1 MFNDL
6 KKALSFGGA
15 TTPEKRRTSTLMG
28 RSRKETSEKR
38 NNSQDPEDDNESHTS
53 VVTHERKF
61 CMAQQILATIL
72 ENKEQVNMMM
82 DISGQVCFVS
92 ASYRASLVY
101 GKVCRYY
108 CSKEYTFEFTPL

>member
-72 ENKEQVNMMM
+72 ENELLQ
-82 DISGQVCFVS
+82 
-92 ASYRASLVY
+92 RA
-101 GKVCRYY
+101 
-108 CSKEYTFEFTPL
+108 FEFSVRCLNEKGKWRFQFFC